1 MKIDVAQAAAVPGRG
16 TSWLLGSGLGLDAV
30 VTSQLVPVPEDGVAR
45 LTGGQFLEGT
55 LWGTT
60 GHLSIL
66 LLLEYKHKQANK

>member
-1 MKIDVAQAAAVPGRG
+1 MKIDVAQAAAVPGG
-16 TSWLLGSGLGLDAV
+16 HLLDSGLGLDAV

-55 LWGTT
+55 LWGIT

-66 LLLEYKHKQANK
+66 LLLEHTHKQANK